1 MVAPPL
7 LHRAPPEAGVRSSC
21 SWCLYLCLPPGHL
34 CGYLLHVWVS
44 PPAFGTRELD
54 PTQACQE
61 GSPARSQPSFWVKRW
76 VGGAWANDLVLGI
89 CWAPSKRGTADGL
102 LGVSGPQTNRAVIP
116 RASQG
121 WCGSCSITSTI
132 VTVWIPAGWGLRLQ
146 GPRSG
151 SAAEGSPGSLL
162 GPIKALRF
170 AFLTS
175 CPLAPPFPRDP
186 GAAQDQKWISQAPW
200 SGRKET
206 LICR

>member
-7 LHRAPPEAGVRSSC
+7 LHRAPPEAGVHSSC

-102 LGVSGPQTNRAVIP
+102 LGVSGPQTNPSGDSEGIP
-116 RASQG
+116 G
-121 WCGSCSITSTI
+121 
-132 VTVWIPAGWGLRLQ
+132 VVWELQHHQHHSDRLDSSRVGPSPAG
-146 GPRSG
+146 
-151 SAAEGSPGSLL
+151 SPQWFCS
-162 GPIKALRF
+162 
-170 AFLTS
+170 
-175 CPLAPPFPRDP
+175 
-186 GAAQDQKWISQAPW
+186 
-200 SGRKET
+200 
-206 LICR
+206 